1 MKAHQEDF
9 KFRKPNMSYLL
20 PITYYNGSISCLSTD
35 LATKSLSPLLLID
48 LFHSDLVGRFN
59 LPFTSY
65 PILFSRDVVV
75 MVSIIDQELWLGP
88 ECCKH
93 NSFHGNHD

>member
-20 PITYYNGSISCLSTD
+20 PMTYNGSISCLSTD

-48 LFHSDLVGRFN
+48 LFHPDPAGRFN

-65 PILFSRDVVV
+65 PIIFSGEAIV
-75 MVSIIDQELWLGP
+75 MVSIKDQELWLGP
-88 ECCKH
+88 ECCKR
-93 NSFHGNHD
+93 NSFHSNHD